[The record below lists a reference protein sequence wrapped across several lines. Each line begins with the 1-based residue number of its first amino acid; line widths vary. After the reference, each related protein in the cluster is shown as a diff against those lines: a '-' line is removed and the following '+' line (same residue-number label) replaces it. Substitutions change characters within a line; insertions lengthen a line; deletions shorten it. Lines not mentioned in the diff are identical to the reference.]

1 MATKNGSLEQALAIL
16 IQNQALFVAGAAESE
31 RRFSRIERD
40 LEQIKKLL
48 MEHSEIMSGLTD
60 AIRQKIGFK
69 SK

>member
-16 IQNQALFVAGAAESE
+16 IQNQPQFVAGAAESE

-48 MEHSEIMSGLTD
+48 VEHGEIMASLTE
-60 AIRQKIGFK
+60 AIKRKIGFEAK
-69 SK
+69 